1 MLRSAGVRAPA
12 LLVAVGLAVACA
24 PNVTAAVPAGPLKIG
39 VLLPYTE
46 SAINGDI
53 GAAQK
58 KAVDLYL
65 KQHGGKLAGR
75 DVTFVWSDESVDPKI
90 DQVKIRQL
98 LDEKVEILL
107 GGGGT
112 EVAYALRDTA
122 EATKIVY
129 IDTNATANALT
140 RAVTDCKPS
149 CASKYVFR
157 MSATTWQ
164 LSEPLGE
171 WASKGGQKEF
181 FLCYEDTAF
190 GAESAAGFVEGLAKN
205 GGKATGGNAVP
216 PGTGEWATVIGA
228 IRAQPTKN
236 VFSVFLTD
244 DAVAFLK
251 AWDSMGMTAA
261 GYRLYGP
268 GPVTDQQVLSLS
280 RKAAVGVITAQ
291 FWSSELD
298 NPETKA
304 LVDAFRG
311 EYTDEDTGGPLT
323 PDAYAV
329 QMWDTMR
336 ALDEALTKTK
346 GDAKADVL
354 IPALEGLSF
363 KSPRGDYAFDRATHN
378 PAQDIYICKV
388 ELSGGSAVNAV
399 IAKIARVADRG
410 R

>member
-1 MLRSAGVRAPA
+1 MRSAGARAPA
-12 LLVAVGLAVACA
+12 LLVAAVLAVACA
-24 PNVTAAVPAGPLKIG
+24 PNVTAPVPAGPLKIG

-46 SAINGDI
+46 AAINGDI

-65 KQHGGKLAGR
+65 KQHAGKLAGR

-90 DQVKIRQL
+90 DEVKIRLL
-98 LDEKVEILL
+98 LDANVEILL

-112 EVAYALRDTA
+112 EVAYALRDAA
-122 EATKIVY
+122 EAMKVVY
-129 IDTNATANALT
+129 VDTNATANALT
-140 RAVTDCKPS
+140 RAAADCKPS
-149 CASKYVFR
+149 CSSTYVFR
-157 MSATTWQ
+157 TSASSWQ

-171 WASKGGQKEF
+171 WAAKGGQKEF

-190 GAESAAGFVEGLAKN
+190 GAESVAGFAEGLGKN
-205 GGKATGGNAVP
+205 GGRATGRSAVP
-216 PGTGEWATVIGA
+216 PGTGAWTNVIGT
-228 IRAQPTKN
+228 IRGQPTKN
-236 VFSVFLTD
+236 VYGAFLTD

-251 AWDSMGMTAA
+251 AWDAMGMKAA
-261 GYRLYGP
+261 GYRLFGP
-268 GPVTDQQVLSLS
+268 GPLTDQQVLSLS
-280 RKAAVGVITAQ
+280 RQSAVGVVTSQ

-298 NPETKA
+298 NAETRA
-304 LVDAFRG
+304 LVDAFRR

-346 GDAKADVL
+346 GSARAEAL

-363 KSPRGDYAFDRATHN
+363 KSPRGDFAFDRAAHN
-378 PAQDIYICKV
+378 PIQDIYIREV
-388 ELSGGSAVNAV
+388 RTSGASVVNAV
-399 IAKIARVADRG
+399 IDRFARVADPG